1 MHSCVVEVRRCI
13 CSLPWESESRSHL
26 LVSRVRRRC
35 RPGGATWPFFT
46 CLPTHYLISPGA
58 DAPSP
63 LPLPLPAGLSAL
75 TSRPNPQNSL
85 PSASMPPL
93 PSSLSAPFSPPSIH
107 LGPAADRWPLRRGS
121 QQGSGLLSG
130 TFFRRWREMNWGE
143 IGADLMKE
151 RSEGKTC
158 WGGQRK
164 YRSKY

>member
-1 MHSCVVEVRRCI
+1 MCVNAFVRGRGA
-13 CSLPWESESRSHL
+13 SLHLFSTLRKRKPLSPPGQPSKAEMPSWRSDMAIFHL
-26 LVSRVRRRC
+26 PPNTLPHFPRC
-35 RPGGATWPFFT
+35 RR
-46 CLPTHYLISPGA
+46 
-58 DAPSP
+58 P

-130 TFFRRWREMNWGE
+130 TFFRRWREMN
-143 IGADLMKE
+143 
-151 RSEGKTC
+151 
-158 WGGQRK
+158 
-164 YRSKY
+164 